1 MRKPETP
8 FDTVENAQE
17 YLLLLLEAISEAR
30 KDVAADLKAAKH
42 SKLERRIDALRLV
55 EFKMEK
61 LEQHLRSSNR
71 DLNDLRTLRRLLLEE
86 RVYQRSEEKTA

>member
-8 FDTVENAQE
+8 FDTIENAQE
-17 YLLLLLEAISEAR
+17 YLQLLLEAISEGR
-30 KDVAADLKAAKH
+30 KDIAADLTAAEH

-55 EFKMEK
+55 EFKLEK
-61 LEQHLRSSNR
+61 LEQHLRSSSR

-86 RVYQRSEEKTA
+86 RVYQPSEEKTA